1 MQILM
6 KNFTKNLTHRFL
18 ILIMLS
24 LSSVAAYALDVTK
37 LPDVK
42 DGIVSIKTLDPVK
55 DVGYVVGDMVT
66 REITLTIKKPYA
78 LIEESL
84 PIVGYEKT
92 YRGQPIG
99 IYLNTIKHTKK
110 DESKQVV
117 HQLTLTYQI
126 LTSGIVAKRAAVL
139 AEYLRLINTES
150 KDKELVKYRVPMWEF
165 VISPLSVFGQIKVE
179 DDMSQFRGPLL
190 LDATSH
196 KKNLNILLA
205 TLVLSLLGLIYIVG
219 KNAWLPRMGGP
230 FAKTYRNIKKLANT
244 PAGLTT
250 EGLGQAVTS
259 MHAALNASAGN
270 SLFMNNLD
278 EFLAK
283 KPAFKNIQSEI
294 KQFFALSRQ
303 VFFEPNARH
312 DVGAEPIAWL
322 KQFCRRCR
330 DCERGLIPDDLSSKS
345 KA

>member
-1 MQILM
+1 MKKLMQ
-6 KNFTKNLTHRFL
+6 NLLLT
-18 ILIMLS
+18 IMLC
-24 LSSVAAYALDVTK
+24 LSIKMAYALDVTK

-99 IYLNTIKHTKK
+99 IYLNAIKHTKK

-126 LTSGIVAKRAAVL
+126 LTSSVVAKRAAVL

-190 LDATSH
+190 LDASSH
-196 KKNLNILLA
+196 KKNLNISLTA
-205 TLVLSLLGLIYIVG
+205 LVLSLLGLIYIIG

-230 FAKTYRNIKKLANT
+230 FAKTYRNIKRQDNT
-244 PAGLTT
+244 PAGIQL
-250 EGLGQAVTS
+250 AVTS
-259 MHAALNASAGN
+259 MHSALNASAGN

-283 KPAFKNIQSEI
+283 KPAFKNVQSEI
-294 KQFFALSRQ
+294 IQFFALSRQ
-303 VFFEPNARH
+303 VFFEPNASH
-312 DVGAEPIAWL
+312 DIGNNPTQWL
-322 KQFCRRCR
+322 ARFCRRCR
-330 DCERGLIPDDLSSKS
+330 DCERGLIPDDLSSTS

>member
-1 MQILM
+1 MKKLMQ
-6 KNFTKNLTHRFL
+6 NLLLT
-18 ILIMLS
+18 IMLC
-24 LSSVAAYALDVTK
+24 LSISMAYALDVTK

-99 IYLNTIKHTKK
+99 IYLNAIKHTKK

-126 LTSGIVAKRAAVL
+126 LTSSVVAKRAAVL

-190 LDATSH
+190 LDASSH
-196 KKNLNILLA
+196 KKNLNILLTA
-205 TLVLSLLGLIYIVG
+205 LVLSLLGLIYIIG

-230 FAKTYRNIKKLANT
+230 FAKTYRNIKRQDNT
-244 PAGLTT
+244 PAGIQL
-250 EGLGQAVTS
+250 AVTS
-259 MHAALNASAGN
+259 MHSALNASAGN

-283 KPAFKNIQSEI
+283 KPAFKNVQSEI
-294 KQFFALSRQ
+294 IQFFSLSRQ
-303 VFFEPNARH
+303 VFFEPNASH
-312 DVGAEPIAWL
+312 DIGNNPTQWL
-322 KQFCRRCR
+322 ARFCRRCR
-330 DCERGLIPDDLSSKS
+330 DCERGLIPDDLSSTS

>member
-1 MQILM
+1 M
-6 KNFTKNLTHRFL
+6 KNLMRHFL
-18 ILIMLS
+18 LML
-24 LSSVAAYALDVTK
+24 LSISTTAAYALDVTK

-42 DGIVSIKTLDPVK
+42 DGIVSIKMVDPVK

-99 IYLNTIKHTKK
+99 VYLSAIKHTKK
-110 DESKQVV
+110 EEGDQVE

-126 LTSGIVAKRAAVL
+126 LTSSVVAKRAAVL
-139 AEYLRLINTES
+139 AEYVRLLNTES

-190 LDATSH
+190 LDASSH
-196 KKNLNILLA
+196 KKNLNYLLA
-205 TLVLSLLGLIYIVG
+205 ALVLSLLGLIYIIG

-230 FAKTYRNIKKLANT
+230 FAKTYRNIKNQSNT
-244 PAGLTT
+244 PAGIQ
-250 EGLGQAVTS
+250 QAVTS
-259 MHAALNASAGN
+259 MHTALNTSAGN

-283 KPAFKNIQSEI
+283 KPAFNAIKSEI
-294 KQFFALSRQ
+294 AQFFALSRQ
-303 VFFEPNARH
+303 VFFEPNAKH
-312 DVGAEPIAWL
+312 DVGSNPTQWL
-322 KQFCRRCR
+322 AQFCRRCR
-330 DCERGLIPDDLSSKS
+330 DCERGLRPDALSKDALSKD
-345 KA
+345 

>member
-1 MQILM
+1 M
-6 KNFTKNLTHRFL
+6 RSFL

-24 LSSVAAYALDVTK
+24 LSTVAAYALDVTK

-42 DGIVSIKTLDPVK
+42 DGIVSIKMVDPEK

-84 PIVGYEKT
+84 PIIGYEKT

-99 IYLNTIKHTKK
+99 IYLNAIKHTKK
-110 DESKQVV
+110 DDDKQVV

-126 LTSGIVAKRAAVL
+126 LTSSVVAKRAAVL
-139 AEYLRLINTES
+139 AEYVRLVNTS
-150 KDKELVKYRVPMWEF
+150 DKEDLVKYRVPMWEF

-179 DDMSQFRGPLL
+179 DDMSQFRGPML
-190 LDATSH
+190 LDANSH
-196 KKNLNILLA
+196 KKNLNYLLA
-205 TLVLSLLGLIYIVG
+205 ALVLSLLGLIYIVG
-219 KNAWLPRMGGP
+219 KQAWLPRMGGP
-230 FAKTYRNIKKLANT
+230 FAKTYRNIKKQDST
-244 PAGLTT
+244 P
-250 EGLGQAVTS
+250 EGIQQAVTN
-259 MHAALNASAGN
+259 MHGALNASAGN

-283 KPAFKNIQSEI
+283 KPAFKTIQAEI

-303 VFFEPNARH
+303 VFFEPNAKH
-312 DVGAEPIAWL
+312 DIGNNPNQWL
-322 KQFCRRCR
+322 AQFCRRCR
-330 DCERGLIPDDLSSKS
+330 DCERGLTPDVLTKD
-345 KA
+345 

>member
-1 MQILM
+1 MKKLM
-6 KNFTKNLTHRFL
+6 RHFL
-18 ILIMLS
+18 LMMILS
-24 LSSVAAYALDVTK
+24 LSAVTAYALDITK

-42 DGIVSIKTLDPVK
+42 EGIVSIQIQDPVK
-55 DVGYVVGDMVT
+55 DVGYVVGDVVT
-66 REITLTIKKPYA
+66 RHITLTIKKPYE

-99 IYLNTIKHTKK
+99 IYLNAIKHTKK
-110 DESKQVV
+110 DEDTKVV

-139 AEYLRLINTES
+139 AEYLRLINTAS

-190 LDATSH
+190 LDASSH
-196 KKNLNILLA
+196 KRNLNILLA
-205 TLVLSLLGLIYIVG
+205 ALVLSLLGLLYIIG
-219 KNAWLPRMGGP
+219 KHAWLPRMGGP
-230 FAKTYRNIKKLANT
+230 FAKTYRTIKKQANT
-244 PAGLTT
+244 PQGIQ
-250 EGLGQAVTS
+250 QAVTS
-259 MHAALNASAGN
+259 MHAALNTSAGN

-283 KPAFKNIQSEI
+283 KPAFKTIQSEI
-294 KQFFALSRQ
+294 SQFFALSRQ
-303 VFFEPNARH
+303 VFFEPNAKH

-330 DCERGLIPDDLSSKS
+330 DCERGLIPDALSATNKLSPKS
-345 KA
+345 KV

>member
-1 MQILM
+1 M
-6 KNFTKNLTHRFL
+6 KNLMRSFL

-24 LSSVAAYALDVTK
+24 LSTLAAYALDVTK

-42 DGIVSIKTLDPVK
+42 DGIVSIKMVDPVK

-99 IYLNTIKHTKK
+99 IYLNAITHTKK
-110 DESKQVV
+110 DEDKQVV

-126 LTSGIVAKRAAVL
+126 LTSSVVAKRAAVL
-139 AEYLRLINTES
+139 AEYVRLVNTS
-150 KDKELVKYRVPMWEF
+150 DKEDLVKYRVPMWEF

-179 DDMSQFRGPLL
+179 DDMSQFRGPML
-190 LDATSH
+190 LDANSH
-196 KKNLNILLA
+196 KKNLNYLLA
-205 TLVLSLLGLIYIVG
+205 AFVLSLLGLIYIVG
-219 KNAWLPRMGGP
+219 KHAWLPRMGGP
-230 FAKTYRNIKKLANT
+230 FAKTYRNIKKQDNT
-244 PAGLTT
+244 P
-250 EGLGQAVTS
+250 EGIQQAVTN
-259 MHAALNASAGN
+259 MHGALNASAGN

-283 KPAFKNIQSEI
+283 KPAFKTIQAEI

-303 VFFEPNARH
+303 VFFEPNAKH
-312 DVGAEPIAWL
+312 DIGNNPNQWL
-322 KQFCRRCR
+322 AQFCRRCR
-330 DCERGLIPDDLSSKS
+330 DCERGLTPDVLTKD
-345 KA
+345 

>member
-1 MQILM
+1 MKKLMQ
-6 KNFTKNLTHRFL
+6 NLLLT
-18 ILIMLS
+18 IMLC
-24 LSSVAAYALDVTK
+24 LSISMAYALDVTK

-99 IYLNTIKHTKK
+99 IYLNAIKHTKK

-126 LTSGIVAKRAAVL
+126 LTSSVVAKRAAVL

-190 LDATSH
+190 LDASSH
-196 KKNLNILLA
+196 KKNLNILLTA
-205 TLVLSLLGLIYIVG
+205 LVLSLLGLIYIIG

-230 FAKTYRNIKKLANT
+230 FAKTYRNIKRQDNT
-244 PAGLTT
+244 PAGIQL
-250 EGLGQAVTS
+250 AVTS
-259 MHAALNASAGN
+259 MHSALNASAGN

-283 KPAFKNIQSEI
+283 KPAFKNVQVEI
-294 KQFFALSRQ
+294 IQFFALSRQ
-303 VFFEPNARH
+303 VFFEPNASH
-312 DVGAEPIAWL
+312 DIGNNPTQWL
-322 KQFCRRCR
+322 ARFCRRCR
-330 DCERGLIPDDLSSKS
+330 DCERGLIPDDLSSTS